1 MISDLDGSLG
11 SRYFLNVGNER
22 TCFAS
27 CACALK
33 SSGLIT
39 CLEFTFEE
47 KVTYVFAAFKEV
59 AKRFYQYRDHFEVI
73 YNILE

>member
-1 MISDLDGSLG
+1 MISDRNGSLG

-27 CACALK
+27 CACAFK

-39 CLEFTFEE
+39 CLECTF
-47 KVTYVFAAFKEV
+47 
-59 AKRFYQYRDHFEVI
+59 D
-73 YNILE
+73 

>member
-11 SRYFLNVGNER
+11 SRHFLNVVNEK

-27 CACALK
+27 CACAFK

-39 CLEFTFEE
+39 CLECTSDQ
-47 KVTYVFAAFKEV
+47 KVTYAFV
-59 AKRFYQYRDHFEVI
+59 A
-73 YNILE
+73 